1 MTDPTQVAE
10 LWLVRHGQTEWSRLR
25 RHTST
30 TDLELTEVGR
40 DQASGLWTLLDGA
53 AFDRVWS
60 SPSRR
65 ALETAEIAGLEPEQ
79 MADLAEWDY
88 GEYEGLTT
96 QQIRDTTPGWTVW
109 THGVAGGESCGV
121 VGERMDRIIEKARDL
136 GGRTLIFGHGHSL
149 RVLAA
154 RWIGCPPDFGRSF
167 VLGTAAVSVLGD
179 DRGVP
184 VVRQWNV
191 TVDSLSS

>member
-1 MTDPTQVAE
+1 MADPTPAAE

-40 DQASGLWTLLDGA
+40 DQASGLWSLLDGA

-60 SPSRR
+60 SPRRR
-65 ALETAEIAGLEPEQ
+65 ALQTAEIAGLEPEIID
-79 MADLAEWDY
+79 DLVEWDY
-88 GEYEGLTT
+88 GELEGLTT
-96 QQIRDTTPGWTVW
+96 QQIRQNTPDWTVW
-109 THGVAGGESCGV
+109 THDVPGGESV
-121 VGERMDRIIEKARDL
+121 EAVGERMDRVIAGARDL
-136 GGRTLIFGHGHSL
+136 GGRTLIFGHGHAL

-154 RWIGCPPDFGRSF
+154 RWVGLPADCGRSAMF
-167 VLGTAAVSVLGD
+167 DTAAVSVLGD

-191 TVDSLSS
+191 TVDIIRS